1 MEERGIK
8 MSYISEEDGQ
18 IHASAGEQYHYSGW
32 VTVKVYVDFD
42 SPYEEGEAGYDNDL
56 NEALVYMES
65 WEVENADELECEIM
79 EIEDD

>member
-1 MEERGIK
+1 

-18 IHASAGEQYHYSGW
+18 IHASAGEKYHYKGW

-42 SPYEEGEAGYDNDL
+42 SYHEEGEAGFDDDF
-56 NEALVYMES
+56 NEAVVYMES
-65 WEVENADELECEIM
+65 WEIDDTSDMECEIV